1 ILKIEKLNDNQI
13 RCILD
18 KEDLEQRELRLSEL
32 AYGSPKAKA
41 LFRDMMEKAAADCG
55 FEVDNIPLMIEAI
68 PVSLDCLILVVTKVE
83 DPDVLDT
90 RFSRFS
96 SMANEEDME
105 DLEEDDEDLTY
116 EMDALPFHSNP
127 SHDETDSREDG
138 ENGHVDV
145 LETFN
150 KAIAAAKQDY
160 LKKQTKTEA
169 PQPMADQVYAFV
181 SLDEVL
187 RLSAYLTPFYRGDS
201 ILYKDSVQG
210 VYYLALLR
218 KGTDQKL
225 YDRACTICADHGEC
239 IDTSYASLSYFKE
252 HFKLILESD
261 ALETLQEVNGKG

>member
-1 ILKIEKLNDNQI
+1 MKIEKLNDNQI

-105 DLEEDDEDLTY
+105 DLEEDDEVL
-116 EMDALPFHSNP
+116 EIV
-127 SHDETDSREDG
+127 DSPEEA

-169 PQPMADQVYAFV
+169 PHPMADQVYAFV

-201 ILYKDSVQG
+201 ILYKDPVQG

-261 ALETLQEVNGKG
+261 ALETLQEINGKG

>member
-1 ILKIEKLNDNQI
+1 MKIEKLNDNQI

-105 DLEEDDEDLTY
+105 DLEEDEVL
-116 EMDALPFHSNP
+116 EII
-127 SHDETDSREDG
+127 DSPEES
-138 ENGHVDV
+138 ENDHVDV

-169 PQPMADQVYAFV
+169 PHPMADQVYAFV

-187 RLSAYLTPFYRGDS
+187 RLSGYLTPFYRGDS
-201 ILYKDSVQG
+201 ILYKDPVQG

>member
-1 ILKIEKLNDNQI
+1 MKIEKLNDNQI

-83 DPDVLDT
+83 DPDMLDT

-96 SMANEEDME
+96 SMANEEDII
-105 DLEEDDEDLTY
+105 DLDEDDEELAY
-116 EMDALPFHSNP
+116 EGGLPFNSG
-127 SHDETDSREDG
+127 SGQG
-138 ENGHVDV
+138 EHESQDDPTLDI
-145 LETFN
+145 LENFN

-160 LKKQTKTEA
+160 QKKQAKTKA
-169 PQPMADQVYAFV
+169 PRLISDQVYAFV
-181 SLDEVL
+181 SLDEVIK
-187 RLSAYLTPFYRGDS
+187 LSGFLTPFYEGES
-201 ILYKDSVQG
+201 VLYKDPAQG
-210 VYYLALLR
+210 IYYLVLLR

-225 YDRACTICADHGEC
+225 FDRACTICADHGEC

-252 HFKLILESD
+252 HFTLILEDD
-261 ALETLQEVNGKG
+261 ALEILQEMNG

>member
-1 ILKIEKLNDNQI
+1 MKIEKLNDNQI

-105 DLEEDDEDLTY
+105 DLEEDDEVL
-116 EMDALPFHSNP
+116 EIV
-127 SHDETDSREDG
+127 DSPEEA

-169 PQPMADQVYAFV
+169 PHPMADQVYAFV

-187 RLSAYLTPFYRGDS
+187 RLSGYLTPFYRGDS
-201 ILYKDSVQG
+201 ILYKDPVQG

>member
-1 ILKIEKLNDNQI
+1 
-13 RCILD
+13 
-18 KEDLEQRELRLSEL
+18 
-32 AYGSPKAKA
+32 
-41 LFRDMMEKAAADCG
+41 MMEKAAADCG

-105 DLEEDDEDLTY
+105 DLEEDEVL
-116 EMDALPFHSNP
+116 EIV
-127 SHDETDSREDG
+127 DSPEES
-138 ENGHVDV
+138 ENDHVDV

-160 LKKQTKTEA
+160 LKKQTKTDA
-169 PQPMADQVYAFV
+169 PHPMADQVYAFV

-187 RLSAYLTPFYRGDS
+187 RLSGYLTPFYRGDS
-201 ILYKDSVQG
+201 ILYKDPVQG

>member
-1 ILKIEKLNDNQI
+1 MKIEKLNDNQI

-83 DPDVLDT
+83 DPDMLDT

-105 DLEEDDEDLTY
+105 DLEEDEVLEIVDSPEEGED
-116 EMDALPFHSNP
+116 
-127 SHDETDSREDG
+127 
-138 ENGHVDV
+138 GHVDV

-169 PQPMADQVYAFV
+169 PRPMADQVYAFV

-187 RLSAYLTPFYRGDS
+187 RLSGYLTPFYRGDS
-201 ILYKDSVQG
+201 ILYKDPVQG

>member
-1 ILKIEKLNDNQI
+1 MKIEKLNDNQI

-105 DLEEDDEDLTY
+105 DLEEDDEVL
-116 EMDALPFHSNP
+116 EIV
-127 SHDETDSREDG
+127 DSPEEA

-169 PQPMADQVYAFV
+169 PHPMADQVYAFV
-181 SLDEVL
+181 SLDEVI

-201 ILYKDSVQG
+201 ILYKDPVQG

-261 ALETLQEVNGKG
+261 ALETLQEINGKG

>member
-1 ILKIEKLNDNQI
+1 MKIEKLNDNQI
-13 RCILD
+13 RCILN

-83 DPDVLDT
+83 DPEVLDT

-96 SMANEEDME
+96 STANEEDME
-105 DLEEDDEDLTY
+105 DLEEDEEDVPFEL
-116 EMDALPFHSNP
+116 EGLSFRSDSPQDDA
-127 SHDETDSREDG
+127 DSREEG
-138 ENGHVDV
+138 ENASVDV

-150 KAIAAAKQDY
+150 KAIAAAKQGY
-160 LKKQTKTEA
+160 LNKQQPKAEA
-169 PQPMADQVYAFV
+169 PQPKSVQIYAFLTLDDVIRV
-181 SLDEVL
+181 SGF
-187 RLSAYLTPFYRGDS
+187 LTPFYQGDS
-201 ILYKDSVQG
+201 TLYKDTVQG

-218 KGTDQKL
+218 NGTDQKL
-225 YDRACTICADHGEC
+225 YDRACTICADHAES
-239 IDTSYASLSYFKE
+239 IISSYASLFYFKE

-261 ALETLQEVNGKG
+261 ALKTLQEMN

>member
-1 ILKIEKLNDNQI
+1 MKIEKLNDNQI

-83 DPDVLDT
+83 DPDMLDT

-105 DLEEDDEDLTY
+105 DLEEDEVLEIVDSPEEGED
-116 EMDALPFHSNP
+116 
-127 SHDETDSREDG
+127 
-138 ENGHVDV
+138 GHVDV

-169 PQPMADQVYAFV
+169 TRPMADQVYAFV

-187 RLSAYLTPFYRGDS
+187 RLSGYLTPFYRGDS
-201 ILYKDSVQG
+201 ILYKDPVQG

>member
-1 ILKIEKLNDNQI
+1 MKIEKLNDNQI

-105 DLEEDDEDLTY
+105 DLEDDEDLTY

-169 PQPMADQVYAFV
+169 PHPMADQVYAFV
-181 SLDEVL
+181 SLDEVI

-201 ILYKDSVQG
+201 ILYKDPVQG
-210 VYYLALLR
+210 VYYLTLLR

>member
-1 ILKIEKLNDNQI
+1 MKIEKLNDNQI

-105 DLEEDDEDLTY
+105 DLEDDEVL
-116 EMDALPFHSNP
+116 EIV
-127 SHDETDSREDG
+127 DSPEEA

-169 PQPMADQVYAFV
+169 PHPMADQVYAFV

-187 RLSAYLTPFYRGDS
+187 RLSGYLTPFYRGDS
-201 ILYKDSVQG
+201 ILYKDPVQG